1 MEFTLS
7 NLTKTDIFS
16 GIFHQIKTF
25 SENISIQFD
34 NDGLY
39 VQTMD
44 HTRVA
49 IMEIRLPK
57 EWFDTY
63 TIENGVPIV
72 IGVNCGILF
81 KILNARDK
89 GQTVKMAYDSGATD
103 TLSVYFSSEG
113 KGTFD
118 KSFEVPLIDLEIE
131 FMQIPAIE
139 YQAEFSLPAGTFAA
153 IVNQL
158 KMFGETMDITCSEE
172 RIALN
177 AYSQDS
183 GKMSVEIG
191 VDDLTEFSINE
202 GEEIDMSFSLNYL
215 HNICLYNRLSKEIQ
229 VKICDQ
235 YPLFIRYSLD
245 EHFENAEIQF
255 YLAPKIQDD

>member
-7 NLTKTDIFS
+7 NLAKADIFS

-25 SENISIQFD
+25 SENINIQFD
-34 NDGLY
+34 KTGLF

-44 HTRVA
+44 HSRVA
-49 IMEIRLPK
+49 IMEIRLPI

-63 TIENGVPIV
+63 VIENDASIV
-72 IGVNCGILF
+72 IGVNSGILF

-89 GQTVKMAYDSGATD
+89 QQTVKIVYDSGSTD

-113 KGTFD
+113 KGNFD
-118 KSFEVPLIDLEIE
+118 KSFEVPLIDLEME
-131 FMQIPAIE
+131 FMQIPEID
-139 YQAEFSLPAGTFAA
+139 YQAEFSLPAGTFAS

-158 KMFGETMDITCSEE
+158 KMFGESMDITCSEE

-177 AYSQDS
+177 AYSQDC
-183 GKMSVEIG
+183 GKMTVEIG

-202 GEEIDMSFSLNYL
+202 GEQIDMSFSLNYL
-215 HNICLYNRLSKEIQ
+215 HNICLYNRLSKEIEI
-229 VKICDQ
+229 KICDQ
-235 YPLFIRYSLD
+235 YPLFIRYHLD
-245 EHFENAEIQF
+245 EQYKNAEIQF
-255 YLAPKIQDD
+255 YLAPKMQD